1 MQHHHSFRITA
12 ILGIGLLLALL
23 LTMQALG
30 ADTTASNAIPP
41 QNSPPLLISASGTIS
56 DLIFFGSKA
65 TAKVTPPP
73 PPPTPLPQVVSL
85 SVETFRG
92 GGKPDG
98 PVVNHGDRVYQFFK
112 AEVSGS
118 GTVDFRWNPFPSFA
132 PRVKALDIEFVSHQP
147 EPGGP
152 PFFFK
157 NLTPEQARRGIVVS
171 FRVQHSGPWN
181 QPAGG
186 STMFS
191 VKVGEEILKMA
202 DTDFMVNPPTSVPN
216 AAWLHVMSDKRAADT
231 VETVWWRVQSGIE
244 RGDTLSPDVC
254 RELVAQGQSANRF
267 MVWRLPAAGLLTAT
281 QSYTL
286 PVVYQEPFSPK
297 LILVSNGPPSF
308 VYLEMPLE
316 VRANAMAWANE
327 NLPHADDEIWVAFG
341 LRSDVSISCPDFGP
355 RAGYTLVTDVT
366 FDLSTEPQAGEHAV
380 LQSFQCDRTALTPP
394 AFTCV
399 GEGATQLVDM
409 TAGNWFFEP
418 NTVALTLKPGDPLAL
433 HYWLENGADAAQTFT
448 LSPTSSMS
456 GAVWTIYPGYAS
468 DPLQPDLDHPL
479 GAQVT
484 VPAHSVSH
492 LHIRATAPTTI
503 PVGAYVYTLTVSSA
517 TAAPPAWVGSTDLLV
532 TADGALPAPLPPA
545 PAVDLSGRAS
555 AATVR
560 AGETIT
566 YHLTIANIGALP
578 LTDLVLTNT
587 LPAQTSYLACGGG
600 DSCTRD
606 GDLVIW
612 RLANLGAGG
621 SHAMMV
627 AVQTPADANPG
638 AVIANTTY
646 RVTTA
651 EQVAADGAPITSTI
665 GAQGDLFL
673 PLVTRE

>member
-12 ILGIGLLLALL
+12 VLGIGLLLALL
-23 LTMQALG
+23 LTMRALG

-41 QNSPPLLISASGTIS
+41 QNTPPPLISASGTIS
-56 DLIFFGSKA
+56 DLIFSGSKA

-73 PPPTPLPQVVSL
+73 PPTGPQVVSL
-85 SVETFRG
+85 SILTRNGYGIPIV
-92 GGKPDG
+92 P
-98 PVVNHGDRVYQFFK
+98 PVVNDGDRVVQILK

-118 GTVDFRWNPFPSFA
+118 GTVDFYWDPFPGFEGNLNA
-132 PRVKALDIEFVSHQP
+132 EDISASHPP

-152 PFFFK
+152 PFIFR
-157 NLTPEQARRGIVVS
+157 NLTPDEAHNGIIVA
-171 FRVQHSGPWN
+171 FRVKRRFPLDFPERGY
-181 QPAGG
+181 
-186 STMFS
+186 
-191 VKVGEEILKMA
+191 
-202 DTDFMVNPPTSVPN
+202 TDFWVSDDKQMLKAAQTKFTVNPPKPSAS
-216 AAWLHVMSDKRAADT
+216 AAATQRADGDTRAADT
-231 VETVWWRVQSGIE
+231 AETVWWRVQSGIG
-244 RGDTLSPDVC
+244 RTGTLSLDVC

-286 PVVYQEPFSPK
+286 PVVYQEPLSPK

-316 VRANAMAWANE
+316 VRTNAMAWANA
-327 NLPHADDEIWVAFG
+327 NLPHADDEIWVALG

-355 RAGYTLVTDVT
+355 RAGYTLATDVT

-456 GAVWTIYPGYAS
+456 GAVWTIYPGLAS

-545 PAVDLSGRAS
+545 PAVGLSGRAS
-555 AATVR
+555 AETVR

-566 YHLTIANIGALP
+566 YHLTIENIGALP
-578 LTDLVLTNT
+578 LTDLVLTDT

-606 GDLVIW
+606 GDVVTW

-621 SHAMMV
+621 RHAMMV
-627 AVQTPADANPG
+627 AVQTPAGANPG
-638 AVIANTTY
+638 TIIANTTY